1 MPNVTKNLRQAVGR
15 DKPRLTKKA
24 QLIRMLSAKSG
35 ADAAAVSRKLGWQAH
50 TTRAAITGLRKSG
63 FQISSEKREN
73 SKGRSYRIIMEP
85 EASSIADEPP
95 AKETKKVSPHAG

>member
-1 MPNVTKNLRQAVGR
+1 MPSTAKNSSEPIRSG
-15 DKPRLTKKA
+15 KPRLTKKA

-35 ADAAAVSRKLGWQAH
+35 ADAAAISRKLGWQAH